1 MATDIRNLS
10 IQFKSVKPAAGAA
23 GADAD
28 AGKGKDKTGGKDKDG
43 CTSAAKGNGEPGGW
57 RVEARRQWAEF
68 MDMQRER

>member
-10 IQFKSVKPAAGAA
+10 IQFKSVKQAAGAVA
-23 GADAD
+23 E
-28 AGKGKDKTGGKDKDG
+28 AGKGTDKTGGKDKDG

-57 RVEARRQWAEF
+57 RVDARRQWTEF